1 MNIADNTAK
10 AAIVIITERTGKQRE
25 GYMKKA
31 ALRKAKIAL
40 WMAVV
45 LFACSVPSFSY
56 AVTTQD
62 RLNEALKD
70 KDEIKDRLDSKN
82 DHIDDLKDTEAGL
95 QSDLKDL
102 NAQMTAVSSKL
113 EELEGQ
119 IADKEEAIRITGE
132 EIEEAKKTEAWQ
144 YDCMVKRIQYM
155 YESGETDYLELLF
168 SAQSFSDFLNY
179 SDYFSAIADYDEN
192 MMAEYEATRQR
203 IEEEEAKLLQ
213 EKADLD
219 DLYLA
224 AETEKNKVSSLIS
237 QTNSN
242 IQKYGDKIATAEEEA
257 RAYEAELKKKEED
270 IATLKKIIEQEK
282 ALSAAAA
289 KATWRDISE
298 VTFADGDKK
307 LLANII
313 YCEAGAEPYAGKLAV
328 GAVVIN
334 RVLSSKYPDTV
345 VGVIYQKSQFSP
357 VASGR
362 YELALAVD
370 KANADC
376 YKAAEEAMSG
386 VTNVGSCLYFRTPID
401 GLTGI
406 AIGGHIFY

>member
-1 MNIADNTAK
+1 
-10 AAIVIITERTGKQRE
+10 
-25 GYMKKA
+25 MKKA

-56 AVTTQD
+56 AVTTQE

-113 EELEGQ
+113 EELEGE

-203 IEEEEAKLLQ
+203 IEEEEARLLQ

-242 IQKYGDKIATAEEEA
+242 IKKYGDKIATAEEEA

-270 IATLKKIIEQEK
+270 IETLKKIIEQEK

-298 VTFADGDKK
+298 VTFAYGDKK

-313 YCEAGAEPYAGKLAV
+313 YCEAGSEPYAGKLAV

-386 VTNVGSCLYFRTPID
+386 VTNVGSCLYFRTPIE

>member
-95 QSDLKDL
+95 QADLKDL

-224 AETEKNKVSSLIS
+224 AETEKSKVSGLIS

-386 VTNVGSCLYFRTPID
+386 ATNVGSCLYFRTPVD

>member
-56 AVTTQD
+56 AVTT
-62 RLNEALKD
+62 
-70 KDEIKDRLDSKN
+70 LDSKN

-102 NAQMTAVSSKL
+102 NAQMTAVSEKL
-113 EELEGQ
+113 EELEGE

-270 IATLKKIIEQEK
+270 IETLKKIIEQEK

>member
-113 EELEGQ
+113 EELEGE

-270 IATLKKIIEQEK
+270 IETLKKIIEQEK

>member
-1 MNIADNTAK
+1 
-10 AAIVIITERTGKQRE
+10 
-25 GYMKKA
+25 MKKA

-270 IATLKKIIEQEK
+270 IETLKKIIEQEK

-313 YCEAGAEPYAGKLAV
+313 YCEAGSEPYAGKLAV

>member
-95 QSDLKDL
+95 QADLKDL

-224 AETEKNKVSSLIS
+224 AETEKSKVSGLIS

-270 IATLKKIIEQEK
+270 IETLKKIIEQEK

>member
-1 MNIADNTAK
+1 
-10 AAIVIITERTGKQRE
+10 
-25 GYMKKA
+25 MKKA

-56 AVTTQD
+56 AVTTQE

-102 NAQMTAVSSKL
+102 NAQMTAVSEKL
-113 EELEGQ
+113 EELEGE

-203 IEEEEAKLLQ
+203 IEEEEARLLQ

-242 IQKYGDKIATAEEEA
+242 IKKYGDKIATAEEEA

-270 IATLKKIIEQEK
+270 IETLKKIIEQEK

-313 YCEAGAEPYAGKLAV
+313 YCEAGSEPYAGKLAV

-386 VTNVGSCLYFRTPID
+386 VTNVGTCLYFRTPID

>member
-95 QSDLKDL
+95 QADLKDL

>member
-1 MNIADNTAK
+1 
-10 AAIVIITERTGKQRE
+10 
-25 GYMKKA
+25 MKKA

-56 AVTTQD
+56 AVTTQE

-102 NAQMTAVSSKL
+102 NAQMTAVSEKL

-203 IEEEEAKLLQ
+203 IEEEEARLLQ

-242 IQKYGDKIATAEEEA
+242 IKKYGDKIATAEEEA

-270 IATLKKIIEQEK
+270 IETLKKIIEQEK

-313 YCEAGAEPYAGKLAV
+313 YCEAGSEPYAGKLAV

-386 VTNVGSCLYFRTPID
+386 VTNVGNCLYFRTPIE

>member
-1 MNIADNTAK
+1 
-10 AAIVIITERTGKQRE
+10 
-25 GYMKKA
+25 MKKA

-45 LFACSVPSFSY
+45 LFTCSVPSFSY
-56 AVTTQD
+56 AVTTQE

-102 NAQMTAVSSKL
+102 NAQMTAVSEKL
-113 EELEGQ
+113 EELEGE

-203 IEEEEAKLLQ
+203 IEEEEARLLQ

-242 IQKYGDKIATAEEEA
+242 IKKYGDKIATAEEEA

-270 IATLKKIIEQEK
+270 IETLKKIIEQEK

-313 YCEAGAEPYAGKLAV
+313 YCEAGSEPYAGKLAV

-386 VTNVGSCLYFRTPID
+386 VTNVGNCLYFRTPIE

>member
-82 DHIDDLKDTEAGL
+82 DHIDDLKNTEAGL

-119 IADKEEAIRITGE
+119 IADKEEDIRITGE

-270 IATLKKIIEQEK
+270 IETLKKIIEQEK

>member
-102 NAQMTAVSSKL
+102 NAQMTAVSEKL
-113 EELEGQ
+113 EELEGE

-270 IATLKKIIEQEK
+270 IETLKKIIEQEK

-386 VTNVGSCLYFRTPID
+386 ITNVGSCLYFRTPID

>member
-10 AAIVIITERTGKQRE
+10 AAIVITTERTGKQRE

-242 IQKYGDKIATAEEEA
+242 IKKYGDKIATAEEEA

-270 IATLKKIIEQEK
+270 IETLKKIIEQEK

>member
-10 AAIVIITERTGKQRE
+10 AAIVIITERIGKQRE

-270 IATLKKIIEQEK
+270 IETLKKIIEQEK

-313 YCEAGAEPYAGKLAV
+313 YCEAGSEPYAGKLAV

-386 VTNVGSCLYFRTPID
+386 ITNVGSCLYFRTPID

>member
-95 QSDLKDL
+95 QADLKDL

-270 IATLKKIIEQEK
+270 IETLKKIIEQEK

-313 YCEAGAEPYAGKLAV
+313 YCEAGSEPYAGKLAV

-386 VTNVGSCLYFRTPID
+386 ITNVGSCLYFRTPID

>member
-102 NAQMTAVSSKL
+102 NAQMTAVSEKL
-113 EELEGQ
+113 EELEGE

-242 IQKYGDKIATAEEEA
+242 IKKYGDKIATAEEEA

-270 IATLKKIIEQEK
+270 IETLKKIIEQEK

-313 YCEAGAEPYAGKLAV
+313 YCEAGSEPYAGKLAV

>member
-95 QSDLKDL
+95 QADLKDL

-192 MMAEYEATRQR
+192 MMAEYETTRQR

-224 AETEKNKVSSLIS
+224 AETEKSKVSGLIS

>member
-213 EKADLD
+213 KKADLD

-270 IATLKKIIEQEK
+270 IETLKKIIEQEK

-313 YCEAGAEPYAGKLAV
+313 YCEAGSEPYAGKLAV

>member
-1 MNIADNTAK
+1 
-10 AAIVIITERTGKQRE
+10 
-25 GYMKKA
+25 MKKA

-102 NAQMTAVSSKL
+102 NTQMTAVSSKL

-242 IQKYGDKIATAEEEA
+242 IKKYGDKIATAEEEA

-270 IATLKKIIEQEK
+270 IETLKKIIEQEK

-313 YCEAGAEPYAGKLAV
+313 YCEAGSEPYAGKLAV

>member
-1 MNIADNTAK
+1 
-10 AAIVIITERTGKQRE
+10 
-25 GYMKKA
+25 MKKA

-45 LFACSVPSFSY
+45 LFTCSVPSFSY
-56 AVTTQD
+56 AVTTQE

-102 NAQMTAVSSKL
+102 NAQMTAVSEKL
-113 EELEGQ
+113 EELEGE

-203 IEEEEAKLLQ
+203 IEEEEARLLQ

-242 IQKYGDKIATAEEEA
+242 IKKYGDKIATAEEEA

-270 IATLKKIIEQEK
+270 IETLKKIIEQEK

-313 YCEAGAEPYAGKLAV
+313 YCEAGSEPYAGKLAV

-334 RVLSSKYPDTV
+334 RVLSSKYP
-345 VGVIYQKSQFSP
+345 VIYQKSQFSP

-386 VTNVGSCLYFRTPID
+386 VTNVGNCLYFRTPIE

>member
-95 QSDLKDL
+95 QADLKDL

-224 AETEKNKVSSLIS
+224 AETEKSKVSGLIS

-376 YKAAEEAMSG
+376 YKAAEEALSG
-386 VTNVGSCLYFRTPID
+386 VTNVGSCLYFRTPVD

>member
-95 QSDLKDL
+95 QADLKDL

-224 AETEKNKVSSLIS
+224 AETEKSKVSGLIS

-282 ALSAAAA
+282 AVSAAAA

>member
-10 AAIVIITERTGKQRE
+10 AATVIITERTGKQRE

-95 QSDLKDL
+95 QADLKDL

-224 AETEKNKVSSLIS
+224 AETEKSKVSGLIS

>member
-270 IATLKKIIEQEK
+270 IETLKKIIEQEK

-386 VTNVGSCLYFRTPID
+386 VTNVGNCLYFRTPID

>member
-102 NAQMTAVSSKL
+102 NTQMTAVSSKL

-144 YDCMVKRIQYM
+144 YDRMVKRIQYM

-270 IATLKKIIEQEK
+270 IETLKKIIEQEK

-313 YCEAGAEPYAGKLAV
+313 YCEAGSEPYAGKLAV

>member
-10 AAIVIITERTGKQRE
+10 AAIVIITERIGKQRE

-270 IATLKKIIEQEK
+270 IETLKKIIEQEK

-386 VTNVGSCLYFRTPID
+386 ITNVGSCLYFRTPID

>member
-95 QSDLKDL
+95 QADLKDL
-102 NAQMTAVSSKL
+102 NSQMTAVSSKL

-224 AETEKNKVSSLIS
+224 AETEKSKVSGLIS

-386 VTNVGSCLYFRTPID
+386 ITNVGSCLYFRTPID

>member
-10 AAIVIITERTGKQRE
+10 AAIVIIMERTGKQRE

-40 WMAVV
+40 WMTVV

-95 QSDLKDL
+95 QADLKDL

-224 AETEKNKVSSLIS
+224 AETEKSKVSGLIS

-386 VTNVGSCLYFRTPID
+386 VTNVGSCLYFRTPVD

>member
-270 IATLKKIIEQEK
+270 IETLKKIIEQEK

>member
-113 EELEGQ
+113 EELEGE

-270 IATLKKIIEQEK
+270 IETLKKIIEQEK

-313 YCEAGAEPYAGKLAV
+313 YCEAGSEPYAGKLAV

>member
-102 NAQMTAVSSKL
+102 NTQMTAVSSKL

-224 AETEKNKVSSLIS
+224 TETEKNKVSSLIS

-270 IATLKKIIEQEK
+270 IETLKKIIEQEK

>member
-270 IATLKKIIEQEK
+270 IETLKKIIEQEK

-313 YCEAGAEPYAGKLAV
+313 YCEAGSEPYAGKLAV

-386 VTNVGSCLYFRTPID
+386 VTNVGSCLYFRTPIE

>member
-132 EIEEAKKTEAWQ
+132 EIEEAKKMEAWQ

-270 IATLKKIIEQEK
+270 IETLKKIIEQEK

-313 YCEAGAEPYAGKLAV
+313 YCEAGSEPYAGKLAV

-386 VTNVGSCLYFRTPID
+386 VTNVGNCLYFRTPID

>member
-1 MNIADNTAK
+1 
-10 AAIVIITERTGKQRE
+10 
-25 GYMKKA
+25 MKKA

-56 AVTTQD
+56 AVTTQE

-70 KDEIKDRLDSKN
+70 KNEIKDRLDSKN
-82 DHIDDLKDTEAGL
+82 DHIDDLRDTEAGL

-102 NAQMTAVSSKL
+102 NTQMTAVSEKL
-113 EELEGQ
+113 EELEGE

-132 EIEEAKKTEAWQ
+132 EIEKAKKTEAWQ

-192 MMAEYEATRQR
+192 MMAEYEATRQQ
-203 IEEEEAKLLQ
+203 IEEEEARLLQ

-219 DLYLA
+219 DLHLA

-242 IQKYGDKIATAEEEA
+242 IKKYGDKIAVAEEEA

-270 IATLKKIIEQEK
+270 IETLKKIIEQEK

-313 YCEAGAEPYAGKLAV
+313 YCEAGSEPYAGKLAV

>member
-242 IQKYGDKIATAEEEA
+242 IKKYGDKIATAEEEA

-270 IATLKKIIEQEK
+270 IETLKKIIEQEK

-313 YCEAGAEPYAGKLAV
+313 YCEAGSEPYAGKLAV

-386 VTNVGSCLYFRTPID
+386 VTNVGNCLYFRTPID

>member
-113 EELEGQ
+113 EELEGE

-224 AETEKNKVSSLIS
+224 AETEKSKVSGLIS